1 MFEYIVSAAVLL
13 SNIANFP
20 QIYKIIKNKK
30 ASDLSLSTFI
40 MWSAITLVMMIHAF
54 SINDIFFIVSQVGQ
68 FLINVLIT
76 ILIIKYR

>member
-13 SNIANFP
+13 SNVANFP

-40 MWSAITLVMMIHAF
+40 TWSAITLVMAIHAF
-54 SINDIFFIVSQVGQ
+54 SINDVYFIVSQVGQ

-76 ILIIKYR
+76 ILILKYR

>member
-13 SNIANFP
+13 SNVANFP

-40 MWSAITLVMMIHAF
+40 MWSAITLVMAIHAF
-54 SINDIFFIVSQVGQ
+54 SINDVYFIVSQVGQ

-76 ILIIKYR
+76 ILILKYR

>member
-1 MFEYIVSAAVLL
+1 MFEYVVSVAVLL
-13 SNIANFP
+13 SNVANFP

-40 MWSAITLVMMIHAF
+40 MWSAITLVMAIHAF
-54 SINDIFFIVSQVGQ
+54 SINDVYFIVSQVGQ

-76 ILIIKYR
+76 ILILKYR

>member
-54 SINDIFFIVSQVGQ
+54 SINDIYFIVSQVGQ

-76 ILIIKYR
+76 LLIIKYR